1 VHSDAYKAVILFAL
15 FRSNMK
21 KVYIDTL
28 ECFHSKIQS
37 VGSSHAIYRGVS
49 KGSYSL
55 MSRVGRSYQIAEKCN
70 EKMSQPV
77 AVSQLTE
84 DKALLEFK
92 RGAMPYISSTPA
104 NDWEWLALA
113 QHHGLPT
120 RLMDWTTNPLVAVFF
135 ACNDNLSRSAA
146 IYVLPD
152 SYQFHEPD
160 CTKSP
165 FVANQIH
172 RFVPTHTTS
181 RIIAQSG
188 LFLAINTPE
197 KELTH
202 TGFEK
207 WIIHKDIVLHLAM
220 MAKTYGVH
228 EASIFPGLDGVAKK
242 AAKTWAMF

>member
-1 VHSDAYKAVILFAL
+1 MKEVFINSLEFFHTKVQSMS
-15 FRSNMK
+15 SN
-21 KVYIDTL
+21 
-28 ECFHSKIQS
+28 
-37 VGSSHAIYRGVS
+37 HAIYRGVS
-49 KGSYSL
+49 KDSYSI
-55 MSRVGRSYQIAEKCN
+55 MSRVGRSYQTIEMANK
-70 EKMSQPV
+70 KMSNPI
-77 AVSQLTE
+77 SISSLTE
-84 DKALLEFK
+84 DKALLDFK

-135 ACNDNLSRSAA
+135 ACNDNFSRSAA

-165 FVANQIH
+165 FFAKQIH

-188 LFLAINTPE
+188 LFLSINTPE
-197 KELTH
+197 KEFTH
-202 TGFEK
+202 TDIEK
-207 WIIHKDIVLHLAM
+207 WFINKDIVLPLAM

-242 AAKTWAMF
+242 NS

>member
-1 VHSDAYKAVILFAL
+1 
-15 FRSNMK
+15 MK
-21 KVYIDTL
+21 ELYINSL
-28 ECFHSKIQS
+28 ECFHTKVQS
-37 VGSSHAIYRGVS
+37 VSSNHAIYRGVS
-49 KGSYSL
+49 KDSYSL
-55 MSRVGRSYQIAEKCN
+55 MSQVGRSYQTAEMVNK
-70 EKMSQPV
+70 KMSHPIPI
-77 AVSQLTE
+77 SRFTE
-84 DKALLEFK
+84 DKALLDFK

-160 CTKSP
+160 CAESP
-165 FVANQIH
+165 FVAKQIH

-197 KELTH
+197 KEFTH
-202 TGFEK
+202 TDIEK

-242 AAKTWAMF
+242 TARTWSMF

>member
-1 VHSDAYKAVILFAL
+1 
-15 FRSNMK
+15 MK
-21 KVYIDTL
+21 EVYINSL
-28 ECFHSKIQS
+28 ECFHTKVQS
-37 VGSSHAIYRGVS
+37 VSSNHAIYRGVS
-49 KGSYSL
+49 KDSYSL
-55 MSRVGRSYQIAEKCN
+55 MSRIGRSYQTAETVNK
-70 EKMSQPV
+70 KMSHPIPI
-77 AVSQLTE
+77 SRFTE
-84 DKALLEFK
+84 GKALLDFK

-160 CTKSP
+160 CTKLP
-165 FVANQIH
+165 FVAKQIH

-197 KELTH
+197 KEFTH
-202 TGFEK
+202 TDIEK
-207 WIIHKDIVLHLAM
+207 WTIHKDIVLHLAM

-242 AAKTWAMF
+242 TARTWAMF